1 MLIQLLSSLAPAAKE
16 HANTLC
22 AVLAS
27 LSLAQ
32 LCALLWAR
40 NARRRRTDAASPPQE
55 PEAHLRNLRRVGVR
69 RSNMA
74 DQYDAA
80 FGIPED
86 AAGAAGD
93 PSLAEGWAGRRPR
106 VKALFLHPVKSC
118 APVEVESAVLLKRGF
133 EHDRCFALAVQ
144 KRPKPGKGDAD
155 GDGKDGEGEG
165 GAEWRFVS
173 QRTKPMMAR
182 IATELW
188 FPRRGDAAAGGT
200 GEDDRD
206 GGDRDGDDL
215 VRAGGCVVLRFRDPD
230 APDDASTTDDVSSR
244 TTTKPSSPV
253 SATAAA
259 TISLTVPLRPT
270 AEMLRAHGIRRRPFG
285 IHDRTAVGLDM
296 SPFPSVASALPKLKR
311 FLKLPEHHG
320 LALLSCNGTASD
332 SDGNDDG
339 GNEDA
344 MLSRTSGN
352 LAPLRHIGTPSVH
365 GYTDDQPLNV
375 NSLASVHAVSALL
388 PPGGVRPLNA
398 LRFRANVWVAGSP
411 AFDEETW
418 KRFRF
423 VPPPPTADDDGDD
436 ADGRSRRR
444 VCATISAVCRTSRCT
459 MPNVDPDR
467 GVMCAG
473 DPPPGRKK
481 GRPQPSATLVEHR
494 SIDDGNKGAL
504 GFLGVHCVPEDRSL
518 AEAAAAAARRGAG
531 SGAGLVVRVGDEV
544 EVLERGTH
552 LFGSTANEY

>member
-1 MLIQLLSSLAPAAKE
+1 
-16 HANTLC
+16 
-22 AVLAS
+22 
-27 LSLAQ
+27 
-32 LCALLWAR
+32 
-40 NARRRRTDAASPPQE
+40 
-55 PEAHLRNLRRVGVR
+55 
-69 RSNMA
+69 MA

-80 FGIPED
+80 FAIPED
-86 AAGAAGD
+86 AAGD
-93 PSLAEGWAGRRPR
+93 RSPAEGRAGCRPR

-118 APVEVESAVLLKRGF
+118 APVEVRSAALLKRGF

-144 KRPKPGKGDAD
+144 KRPKPGKGHA
-155 GDGKDGEGEG
+155 DGEGEG

-188 FPRRGDAAAGGT
+188 FPRRDDAA
-200 GEDDRD
+200 GED
-206 GGDRDGDDL
+206 DRDGDDL
-215 VRAGGCVVLRFRDPD
+215 VRAGGCVVLRFQDPD
-230 APDDASTTDDVSSR
+230 APDYDAPASDDVSSR
-244 TTTKPSSPV
+244 TTTKPSSLVPAMV
-253 SATAAA
+253 
-259 TISLTVPLRPT
+259 SLTVPLRPT
-270 AEMLRAHGIRRRPFG
+270 AEMLRAHGIKRKPFG
-285 IHDRTAVGLDM
+285 IHDRTAKGLDM

-332 SDGNDDG
+332 SDSND
-339 GNEDA
+339 EDA

-388 PPGGVRPLNA
+388 PPGSGAGPLNA

-423 VPPPPTADDDGDD
+423 VPTGDNDNDNDDDDGGGGE
-436 ADGRSRRR
+436 GRPRRR

-473 DPPPGRKK
+473 DPPPGRRK

-494 SIDDGNKGAL
+494 SVDDGNRGAL
-504 GFLGVHCVPEDRSL
+504 GFLGMHCVPEDRSL
-518 AEAAAAAARRGAG
+518 AEAAATAGERGG
-531 SGAGLVVRVGDEV
+531 RAGLVVRVGDEV